1 MKLMA
6 ALFLLAAQ
14 DPPRKLAFK
23 VEHIHLETRKTAPLK
38 PDEAKSFA
46 EELQELPAVKEA
58 ACTENTATVTLKPGA
73 VLKLSS
79 LRSAGKKT
87 LGADGGKPVI
97 VFNTLKLEGKVT
109 LTLHVEKNR
118 DKVKDAL
125 KESGFKDVTE
135 SGNEYEGV
143 VKTPVDVITVVKK
156 VAAKTGVE
164 YKVFEIL
171 KDVAWHAPAAP

>member
-1 MKLMA
+1 MRWIA
-6 ALFLLAAQ
+6 AFLLLAAQ
-14 DPPRKLAFK
+14 EPPRKLTFK
-23 VEHIHLETRKTAPLK
+23 VEHINLETKKTAPLK
-38 PDEAKSFA
+38 PEEAKSFA
-46 EELQELPAVKEA
+46 EELQALPAVKEA
-58 ACTENTATVTLKPGA
+58 SCSETTATVTLKPGA

-79 LRSAGKKT
+79 LRSTGKKT
-87 LGADGGKPVI
+87 LGGDGGKPVI

-109 LTLHVEKNR
+109 LTLHVEKNA

-125 KESGFKDVTE
+125 KEAGFRDVTE
-135 SGNEYEGV
+135 SGSDYEGV
-143 VKTPVDVITVVKK
+143 VKTPVDVVTVVKK